1 MATKKLA
8 CEELAHYL
16 EGHYRADVNLIEGK
30 SYASQAKRLR
40 AEGASSEG
48 GIMTADE
55 KALVERA
62 KNPIVTTVMR
72 RVHESRNHKGMIVGM
87 PKVTLDSS
95 QAEYLC
101 RTIAH
106 QSEEI
111 DKLARALVAFAGD
124 KRMAHYE
131 CEDAWYSCPKHES
144 YAREDDND
152 ECNCGADD
160 HNGLLDQYA
169 AALAIAKE
177 RA

>member
-1 MATKKLA
+1 
-8 CEELAHYL
+8 
-16 EGHYRADVNLIEGK
+16 
-30 SYASQAKRLR
+30 
-40 AEGASSEG
+40 
-48 GIMTADE
+48 MTADE

-72 RVHESRNHKGMIVGM
+72 YVHESRNHKGMIVGM

-111 DKLARALVAFAGD
+111 DMLARALVDAD
-124 KRMAHYE
+124 NLISHYIKSIPYTTRW
-131 CEDAWYSCPKHES
+131 AIPH
-144 YAREDDND
+144 
-152 ECNCGADD
+152 
-160 HNGLLDQYA
+160 A

-177 RA
+177 RS